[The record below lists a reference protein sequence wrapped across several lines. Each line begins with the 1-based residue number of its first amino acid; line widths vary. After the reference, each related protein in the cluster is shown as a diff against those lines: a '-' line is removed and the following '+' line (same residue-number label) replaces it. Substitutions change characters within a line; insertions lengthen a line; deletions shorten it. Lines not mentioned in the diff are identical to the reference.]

1 MPTNPS
7 QHTLVAVD
15 TNVLLDCACGEE
27 SPLDALA
34 TIRRKIKL
42 VQMVV
47 SPTVLEELGYW
58 ARFAEQRDKQ
68 KAAQT
73 ALRSLRTKWN
83 FRPVNLIPVGHGIVE
98 QIALRLQ
105 RVGLLPTTEYHD
117 ALILSEAA
125 LLGCSIL
132 LTGDAHLREL
142 DFRRASL
149 ELKACDVEMPVVAT
163 PREIA
168 AKFF

>member
-7 QHTLVAVD
+7 LHTLVAVD

-27 SPLDALA
+27 SVLDALA
-34 TIRRKIKL
+34 TIRRKLKGA
-42 VQMVV
+42 QMIV

-58 ARFAEQRDKQ
+58 ARFAEEPERK
-68 KAAQT
+68 KAAQA
-73 ALRSLRTKWN
+73 ALRSLRTKWS

-105 RVGLLPTTEYHD
+105 RAGLLPATEYHD

-132 LTGDAHLREL
+132 LTSDAHLREL
-142 DFRRASL
+142 DYRRAL
-149 ELKACDVEMPVVAT
+149 VELKACDVEMPVVAT
-163 PREIA
+163 PREIV